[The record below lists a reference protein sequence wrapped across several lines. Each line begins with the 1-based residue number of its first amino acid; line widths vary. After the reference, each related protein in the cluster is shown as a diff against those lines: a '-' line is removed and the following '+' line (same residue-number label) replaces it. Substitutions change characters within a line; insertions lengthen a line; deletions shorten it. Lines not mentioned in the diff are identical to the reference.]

1 MKIKCLLIL
10 LTAVLMSSC
19 YNQRPTTPDA
29 WNLSDRQLDSIS
41 FYTTHHY
48 TRNFNF
54 IVASDSILLSS
65 QSPDELPFDRIIDS
79 YKDKILVGI
88 NKKQNNQLH
97 VECKSFVF
105 IMVAIQGKDCIKV
118 NPCSDTAKSL
128 FFRKPLPKDPLFPDW
143 NLNNA
148 SSK

>member
-1 MKIKCLLIL
+1 MFMRMKIKCLLIL

-65 QSPDELPFDRIIDS
+65 QSPDELPFDTIAVYAGER
-79 YKDKILVGI
+79 LVVADI
-88 NKKQNNQLH
+88 MTMSMLSLDM
-97 VECKSFVF
+97 VDRKSV
-105 IMVAIQGKDCIKV
+105 V
-118 NPCSDTAKSL
+118 
-128 FFRKPLPKDPLFPDW
+128 
-143 NLNNA
+143 
-148 SSK
+148 